1 MIRRKKAAG
10 RWFMYLGLVGGA
22 TAFCTGIIGCLWK
35 ESLIKYTG
43 LGALVAGF
51 VFVFLWA
58 GERVLQTFLDSG
70 REELVRADIREHTK
84 KRLLE
89 AAASFDVLSGVF
101 DGVTEEGAEAFQN
114 FAVTL
119 PEVVCGGCIRCGECW
134 EQHPEERFAAA
145 YVMYEAA
152 RYGDVPKQAE
162 VEYRFDGC
170 LRADRIAEEYAVL
183 PLREQASQYVRRR
196 TEEGRTAVATQLK
209 VVSELLK
216 EYSDELYETTLGDGK
231 IEEAVAEALH
241 RNGIY
246 ADRIAVMKRK
256 GRGVRVCLRA
266 YCKNGQS
273 IPVRRAIQC
282 LGMLFGCPM
291 EATGDSERFIGDAM
305 GEFTFEEEPG
315 YMILTGVARATKKG
329 EALSGDSF
337 SFLYPDSGE
346 TVLLLSDGMGSGEAA
361 SRDSEAVIGL
371 LEQFLAAGFD
381 EKTAI
386 RLINSVLLLR
396 TEGKSYSTV
405 DITVMNPYGGTCE
418 FIKLGAAGT
427 YIKRENWIERVES
440 ATLPVGMFGEADYD
454 TKEKKLY
461 DGDYVIMT
469 SDGVPEAL
477 GEHLE
482 DVLFAAGKKITDRTP
497 QGVAG
502 EILKAA
508 LELCEYKPKDDM
520 TVLVAELVKKQP
532 PYYLQAPGRT
542 SYRQNGTK
550 TADACLFRGSVVE

>member
-1 MIRRKKAAG
+1 MMWRKKTAG
-10 RWFMYLGLVGGA
+10 RWLVYLGVVGGA
-22 TAFCTGIIGCLWK
+22 TAFCTGVIGCLWK
-35 ESLIKYTG
+35 ESVLKFTG

-51 VFVFLWA
+51 VFLFLWA
-58 GERVLQTFLDSG
+58 GERALQALLGSG
-70 REELVRADIREHTK
+70 REELVRADIRDHTK

-101 DGVTEEGAEAFQN
+101 DGVTVETVEDFRN

-119 PEVVCGGCIRCGECW
+119 PEVVCGDCIRCAQCW
-134 EQHPEERFAAA
+134 EEHPEERFAAA
-145 YVMYEAA
+145 YAMYESAIC
-152 RYGDVPKQAE
+152 GEVPKRAE
-162 VEYRFDGC
+162 VEYRFAGC
-170 LRADRIAEEYAVL
+170 LHADRMAEEYAVL
-183 PLREQASQYVRRR
+183 PFREQANQYVRRR
-196 TEEGRTAVATQLK
+196 TEEGRTAVVTQLK

-216 EYSDELYETTLGDGK
+216 EYSDELYETTMGDGR

-241 RNGIY
+241 RIGIY
-246 ADRIAVMKRK
+246 AEQIAVMKRK
-256 GRGVRVCLRA
+256 GRGVCVRMKA
-266 YCKNGQS
+266 YCKNGRC
-273 IPVRRAIQC
+273 IPIRRAIQC
-282 LGMLFGCPM
+282 LGVLFGCAM
-291 EATGDSERFIGDAM
+291 EATGDSERFIGETI

-315 YMILTGVARATKKG
+315 YMILTGVARATKKD
-329 EALSGDSF
+329 EVLSGDSF

-371 LEQFLAAGFD
+371 LEQFLVAGFD

-405 DITVMNPYGGTCE
+405 DISVLNPYGGTCE

-427 YIKRENWIERVES
+427 YIKRENWVERVES
-440 ATLPVGMFGEADYD
+440 STLPVGMFGETDYD
-454 TKEKKLY
+454 TKDKKLY
-461 DGDYVIMT
+461 DGDYIIMT
-469 SDGVPEAL
+469 SDGVPDAL

-482 DVLFAAGKKITDRTP
+482 EVLFAAGKKLTDRTP

-502 EILKAA
+502 EVLKAA

-520 TVLVAELVKKQP
+520 TVLVAELVKKQA
-532 PYYLQAPGRT
+532 PYYLQART
-542 SYRQNGTK
+542 GTV
-550 TADACLFRGSVVE
+550 FQ

>member
-1 MIRRKKAAG
+1 MMWRKRTAG
-10 RWFMYLGLVGGA
+10 RWLLYLGLVGGA
-22 TAFCTGIIGCLWK
+22 TAFCTGVIGCLW
-35 ESLIKYTG
+35 EASMLKYIW

-51 VFVFLWA
+51 VFLFLWA
-58 GERVLQTFLDSG
+58 GELALRTLLSSG

-89 AAASFDVLSGVF
+89 AAASFEVLSGVF
-101 DGVTEEGAEAFQN
+101 DGVTTEEAEDFQS

-119 PEVVCGGCIRCGECW
+119 PEVVCADCVKYRECW
-134 EQHPEERFAAA
+134 TEHVEERFAEA

-152 RYGDVPKQAE
+152 RSGDVPKYAE

-170 LRADRIAEEYAVL
+170 LRADRILSEYAML
-183 PLREQASQYVRRR
+183 PIREQANRFVKRR
-196 TEEGRTAVATQLK
+196 TEEGRAAVVTQLK
-209 VVSELLK
+209 VVSDMLK
-216 EYSDELYETTLGDGK
+216 EYSEELYETTLGDGK
-231 IEEAVAEALH
+231 IEEEVADEL
-241 RNGIY
+241 RRIGIY
-246 ADRIAVMKRK
+246 AEQIAVMKRK
-256 GRGVRVCLRA
+256 GRGLRIRMQA
-266 YCKNGQS
+266 YSKNTQC

-282 LGMLFGCPM
+282 MGMMFGCPLV
-291 EATGDSERFIGDAM
+291 TGGDSERFISESM

-315 YMILTGVARATKKG
+315 YMILTGVARAVKKD
-329 EALSGDSF
+329 EILSGDSF

-361 SRDSEAVIGL
+361 SRDSEAVIEL
-371 LEQFLAAGFD
+371 LEQFLSAGFD
-381 EKTAI
+381 EKTAV

-405 DITVMNPYGGTCE
+405 DISVINPYAGTCE
-418 FIKLGAAGT
+418 FIKLGASGT
-427 YIKRENWIERVES
+427 FIKRESWIESVEA

-454 TKEKKLY
+454 TKEKKLF
-461 DGDYVIMT
+461 DGDYVIMM
-469 SDGVPEAL
+469 SDGVPEVL

-482 DVLFAAGKKITDRTP
+482 EVLFAAGKRKTDRTP

-532 PYYLQAPGRT
+532 PYYLQTQQRAVAEA
-542 SYRQNGTK
+542 N
-550 TADACLFRGSVVE
+550 

>member
-1 MIRRKKAAG
+1 MMWRKKTAG
-10 RWFMYLGLVGGA
+10 RWLMYLGMVGGA
-22 TAFCTGIIGCLWK
+22 TAFCTGLIGCLWK
-35 ESLIKYTG
+35 ESLLKYTG

-51 VFVFLWA
+51 VFLFLWA
-58 GERVLQTFLDSG
+58 GEHALRTLLGSC
-70 REELVRADIREHTK
+70 REELVRADIRDHTK

-101 DGVTEEGAEAFQN
+101 DGVTEETAEDFQN

-119 PEVVCGGCIRCGECW
+119 PEMVCGGCIKCGDCW
-134 EQHPEERFAAA
+134 EEHPEERFAAA
-145 YVMYEAA
+145 YAMYEAA
-152 RYGDVPKQAE
+152 RYGEVPKQAE

-170 LRADRIAEEYAVL
+170 LRAERIAEEYAVL
-183 PLREQASQYVRRR
+183 PLREQANQYVRRR
-196 TEEGRTAVATQLK
+196 TEEGKTAVVTQLK

-231 IEEAVAEALH
+231 VEEAVAEALY

-246 ADRIAVMKRK
+246 AEQIAVMKRK
-256 GRGVRVCLRA
+256 GRGLCVRMQA
-266 YCKNGQS
+266 HCKTGQC
-273 IPVRRAIQC
+273 IPIRRAIQC
-282 LGMLFGCPM
+282 LGLLFGCPM
-291 EATGDSERFIGDAM
+291 EVTGDSERFIGDVT

-315 YMILTGVARATKKG
+315 YMVLTGVARATKKA
-329 EALSGDSF
+329 EVLSGDSF

-405 DITVMNPYGGTCE
+405 DISVINPYGGTCE

-427 YIKRENWIERVES
+427 YIKREEWIERVES
-440 ATLPVGMFGEADYD
+440 ATFPVGMFGDADYD

-461 DGDYVIMT
+461 DGDYIIMT

-482 DVLFAAGKKITDRTP
+482 KVLFAAGKKLTDRTP

-508 LELCEYKPKDDM
+508 LELCEFKPRDDM
-520 TVLVAELVKKQP
+520 TVLVAEMVKKQP
-532 PYYLQAPGRT
+532 PYYLQGRC
-542 SYRQNGTK
+542 REEL
-550 TADACLFRGSVVE
+550 C

>member
-1 MIRRKKAAG
+1 MMWRKKTAG
-10 RWFMYLGLVGGA
+10 RWLLYLGIVGGA
-22 TAFCTGIIGCLWK
+22 TAFCTGLIGCLWK
-35 ESLIKYTG
+35 DSVLKYIG

-51 VFVFLWA
+51 VFLFLWA
-58 GERVLQTFLDSG
+58 GAQVLRTFLNSG
-70 REELVRADIREHTK
+70 REELVRADIRAHTK

-89 AAASFDVLSGVF
+89 AAESFEVLSGVF
-101 DGVTEEGAEAFQN
+101 DGAAAEEAEDFQN

-134 EQHPEERFAAA
+134 EEHPEERLAAA
-145 YVMYEAA
+145 YAMYESAKC
-152 RYGDVPKQAE
+152 GEVPGSAE
-162 VEYRFDGC
+162 VEYRFGGC
-170 LRADRIAEEYAVL
+170 LRAGRVAEEYAVL
-183 PLREQASQYVRRR
+183 PLREQANRYVRRR
-196 TEEGRTAVATQLK
+196 AEEGRAAVVTQLK
-209 VVSELLK
+209 VVSDMLK
-216 EYSDELYETTLGDGK
+216 EYSEELYETTLGDGTV
-231 IEEAVAEALH
+231 EEEIAELL
-241 RNGIY
+241 RRQGIF
-246 ADRIAVMKRK
+246 AERIAVMKRK
-256 GRGVRVCLRA
+256 GRGLCVRMQA
-266 YCKNGQS
+266 HCKQGQC
-273 IPVRRAIQC
+273 IPIRRAVQC
-282 LGMLFGCPM
+282 LGILFGCPM
-291 EATGDSERFIGDAM
+291 GVGGDSERFVSETV

-315 YMILTGVARATKKG
+315 YLILTGVARATKKD
-329 EALSGDSF
+329 EVLSGDSF

-346 TVLLLSDGMGSGEAA
+346 TVLLLSDGMGSGEMA

-381 EKTAI
+381 EKTAV

-405 DITVMNPYGGTCE
+405 DISVINPYGGTCE

-427 YIKRENWIERVES
+427 YIKREEWVERVES

-469 SDGVPEAL
+469 SDGIPEAL
-477 GEHLE
+477 GGHLE
-482 DVLFAAGKKITDRTP
+482 EVLFGVGKKKTDRTP

-508 LELCEYKPKDDM
+508 LELCEYRPKDDM

-532 PYYLQAPGRT
+532 PYYLQSQVRNA
-542 SYRQNGTK
+542 N
-550 TADACLFRGSVVE
+550 

>member
-1 MIRRKKAAG
+1 MIRRRKTAG
-10 RWFMYLGLVGGA
+10 RWLVYLGLVGGA

-35 ESLIKYTG
+35 ESLLKYTG

-51 VFVFLWA
+51 VFLFLWA
-58 GERVLQTFLDSG
+58 GERVLKVLLGSG
-70 REELVRADIREHTK
+70 HEELVRADIRDHTK

-101 DGVTEEGAEAFQN
+101 DGVTTEEGEAFRD

-119 PEVVCGGCIRCGECW
+119 PEVVCGDCVKCGECW
-134 EQHPEERFAAA
+134 EQYPEERLEAA
-145 YVMYEAA
+145 YAMYEAA
-152 RYGDVPKQAE
+152 RYGEIPKRAE

-170 LRADRIAEEYAVL
+170 LRADRMAEEYAVL
-183 PLREQASQYVRRR
+183 PLKEQANQYVRRK
-196 TEEGRTAVATQLK
+196 TEEGRAAVVTQLQ

-216 EYSDELYETTLGDGK
+216 EYSDELYETTMGDGK
-231 IEEAVAEALH
+231 VEETVAEALY

-256 GRGVRVCLRA
+256 GRGLYIRMQA
-266 YCKNGQS
+266 YCKNGQC

-282 LGMLFGCPM
+282 LGMLFGCAM
-291 EATGDSERFIGDAM
+291 EVTGESERFIGDTV

-315 YMILTGVARATKKG
+315 YMVLTGVARATKKN
-329 EALSGDSF
+329 EVLSGDSF

-346 TVLLLSDGMGSGEAA
+346 TVLLLSDGMGSGAAA

-371 LEQFLAAGFD
+371 LERFLAAGFD

-405 DITVMNPYGGTCE
+405 DISVINPYGGTCE

-427 YIKRENWIERVES
+427 YIKREEWIERVES
-440 ATLPVGMFGEADYD
+440 ATFPVGMFGEADYD

-461 DGDYVIMT
+461 DGDYIIMT

-482 DVLFAAGKKITDRTP
+482 EVLFAAGKKRTDRTP

-508 LELCEYKPKDDM
+508 LELCEYKPRDDM

-532 PYYLQAPGRT
+532 PYYLQEKLRAEVR
-542 SYRQNGTK
+542 
-550 TADACLFRGSVVE
+550 

>member
-1 MIRRKKAAG
+1 MIRRKKMAG
-10 RWFMYLGLVGGA
+10 RWLMYLGVVGGA
-22 TAFCTGIIGCLWK
+22 TAFCTGIIGCLWR
-35 ESLIKYTG
+35 ESLLKYTG

-51 VFVFLWA
+51 VFLFLWA
-58 GERVLQTFLDSG
+58 GERALRALLGSG
-70 REELVRADIREHTK
+70 QAELVRADIRDHTK

-101 DGVTEEGAEAFQN
+101 DGVTEETAEEFQN

-119 PEVVCGGCIRCGECW
+119 PEVVCGDCVRCGECW

-145 YVMYEAA
+145 YAMYEEA
-152 RYGDVPKQAE
+152 RYGDVPKRAE
-162 VEYRFDGC
+162 VEFRFDGC

-183 PLREQASQYVRRR
+183 PLREQAHRYVRRR
-196 TEEGRTAVATQLK
+196 TEEGRSAVVTQLQ
-209 VVSELLK
+209 VESELLR
-216 EYSDELYETTLGDGK
+216 EYSDELYETSMGDGTM
-231 IEEAVAEALH
+231 EEAVSEALY
-241 RNGIY
+241 RCGIY

-256 GRGVRVCLRA
+256 GRGFYVRMQA
-266 YCKNGQS
+266 SCKNGQC
-273 IPVRRAIQC
+273 IPIRKAIQC

-291 EATGDSERFIGDAM
+291 EATGESERFIGDTV
-305 GEFTFEEEPG
+305 GEFAFEEEPG
-315 YMILTGVARATKKG
+315 YMVLTGVARATKKD
-329 EALSGDSF
+329 EVLSGDSF

-371 LEQFLAAGFD
+371 LEKFLAAGFD

-396 TEGKSYSTV
+396 TEGKSFSTV
-405 DITVMNPYGGTCE
+405 DISVINPYGGTCE

-427 YIKRENWIERVES
+427 YIKREEWVERVES
-440 ATLPVGMFGEADYD
+440 ATLPVGMFGDADYD

-461 DGDYVIMT
+461 DGDYIIMT

-482 DVLFAAGKKITDRTP
+482 EVLFAAGKKLTDRTP

-508 LELCEYKPKDDM
+508 LELCEFKPKDDM

-532 PYYLQAPGRT
+532 PYYLQEKFRT
-542 SYRQNGTK
+542 ETR
-550 TADACLFRGSVVE
+550 

>member
-1 MIRRKKAAG
+1 MIRRKKTAG
-10 RWFMYLGLVGGA
+10 RWLMYLGLVGGA
-22 TAFCTGIIGCLWK
+22 TAFCTGLIGCLWK
-35 ESLIKYTG
+35 ESLLKYTG

-51 VFVFLWA
+51 VFLFLWA
-58 GERVLQTFLDSG
+58 GERALRTFLGAG
-70 REELVRADIREHTK
+70 REELVRADIRDHTK

-101 DGVTEEGAEAFQN
+101 DGVTAEEGEEFRD

-119 PEVVCGGCIRCGECW
+119 PEVVCGDCVKCGECW
-134 EQHPEERFAAA
+134 EQYPEERLAAA
-145 YVMYEAA
+145 YAMYEAA
-152 RYGDVPKQAE
+152 RYGEVPKRAE

-183 PLREQASQYVRRR
+183 PLREQANQYVRRR
-196 TEEGRTAVATQLK
+196 TEEGKTAVVTQLR

-216 EYSDELYETTLGDGK
+216 EYSDELYETSLGDGK
-231 IEEAVAEALH
+231 IEEAVAEALY

-246 ADRIAVMKRK
+246 AEQIAVMKRK
-256 GRGVRVCLRA
+256 GRGLCVRMQA
-266 YCKNGQS
+266 YCRNGQC
-273 IPVRRAIQC
+273 IPVRRIIQC
-282 LGMLFGCPM
+282 LGLLFGCPM
-291 EATGDSERFIGDAM
+291 EATGDSERFVGDTM

-315 YMILTGVARATKKG
+315 YMVLTGVARATKKD
-329 EALSGDSF
+329 ELLSGDSF

-361 SRDSEAVIGL
+361 GRDSEAVIGL
-371 LEQFLAAGFD
+371 LEQFLTAGFD

-386 RLINSVLLLR
+386 RLINCVLLLR
-396 TEGKSYSTV
+396 TEGKSFSTV
-405 DITVMNPYGGTCE
+405 DISVINPYGGTCE

-427 YIKRENWIERVES
+427 YIKREEWIERVEA

-461 DGDYVIMT
+461 DGDYIIMT

-477 GEHLE
+477 GECLE
-482 DVLFAAGKKITDRTP
+482 DVLFAAGKKMTDRTP

-508 LELCEYKPKDDM
+508 LELCEYKPRDDM
-520 TVLVAELVKKQP
+520 TVLVAEVVKKQP
-532 PYYLQAPGRT
+532 PYYLQGRT
-542 SYRQNGTK
+542 RAEIS
-550 TADACLFRGSVVE
+550 